1 MVVAFFARFSQIRA
15 VVLLISPE
23 RIELECC
30 ACAQI
35 KALKRGIGGH
45 TLMMLGIRHE
55 KGETRQTGSVMVAF
69 IAIFSQTGA
78 MVLLISPKQI
88 ELESCACAQI
98 KALEERN
105 RLLHLDDAEDLSKT
119 GRNAANLISD
129 D

>member
-1 MVVAFFARFSQIRA
+1 
-15 VVLLISPE
+15 
-23 RIELECC
+23 
-30 ACAQI
+30 
-35 KALKRGIGGH
+35 
-45 TLMMLGIRHE
+45 MMLGICHE
-55 KGETRQTGSVMVAF
+55 KGETPQTGSVMVAF

-78 MVLLISPKQI
+78 MVMLISPKQI

-105 RLLHLDDAEDLSKT
+105 RLLHLVDAEDSSKR

>member
-1 MVVAFFARFSQIRA
+1 M
-15 VVLLISPE
+15 
-23 RIELECC
+23 
-30 ACAQI
+30 
-35 KALKRGIGGH
+35 
-45 TLMMLGIRHE
+45 
-55 KGETRQTGSVMVAF
+55 MVAF

-105 RLLHLDDAEDLSKT
+105 RLLHLGDAEDLSQR

>member
-1 MVVAFFARFSQIRA
+1 
-15 VVLLISPE
+15 
-23 RIELECC
+23 
-30 ACAQI
+30 
-35 KALKRGIGGH
+35 
-45 TLMMLGIRHE
+45 MMLGIRHE

-105 RLLHLDDAEDLSKT
+105 RLLHLDDAEDLSKR

>member
-1 MVVAFFARFSQIRA
+1 
-15 VVLLISPE
+15 
-23 RIELECC
+23 
-30 ACAQI
+30 
-35 KALKRGIGGH
+35 
-45 TLMMLGIRHE
+45 
-55 KGETRQTGSVMVAF
+55 MVAL

-98 KALEERN
+98 KALEESN
-105 RLLHLDDAEDLSKT
+105 RLLHLVDAEDSSKR